1 MSNNDPPPGTHNDDA
16 APILPKEYKLKVNQR
31 RGHRSYVTR
40 VTKQVDDILGD
51 YHEERLDDLRSKK
64 LVLTEKLNILEQLD
78 NDIMGYLSDEGEI
91 EDEILHCSDIRSGI
105 HDSIVRIDSKVERRS
120 VIPPASYEKKDNNAK
135 LPKLTLQ
142 SFGGDPL
149 EFHTWWD
156 NFKAAVHENDSIGK
170 TMKFNYLRSYLHG
183 PARSS
188 IEGLTLTSNNY
199 DEAIKIINER
209 FANEQLLVTA
219 NIDKLL
225 SLPVVHS
232 AANITGLRDVFNKIE
247 TYSRNLSSLDVEK
260 GQYGPV
266 LISIIMSKLPQEIK
280 LQISRSMSVN
290 NYYYTYNIIN

>member
-1 MSNNDPPPGTHNDDA
+1 MMSNTDPPATGSHNDDA
-16 APILPKEYKLKVNQR
+16 ARILPKEHKLKVNQR

-40 VTKQVDDILGD
+40 VTKQVDDILRD
-51 YHEERLDDLRSKK
+51 YHEEQSDDLRGKK

-78 NDIMGYLSDEGEI
+78 NDIMAYLSDEDAI
-91 EDEILHCSDIRSGI
+91 EDEIVHSSDIRSGI
-105 HDSIVRIDSKVERRS
+105 HDYIVRIDSKVERKS
-120 VIPPASYEKKDNNAK
+120 VFPAASYERKDNNAK

-142 SFGGDPL
+142 SFGGDPI

-156 NFKAAVHENDSIGK
+156 NFKAAVHENDSIGN

-183 PARSS
+183 SARSS

-225 SLPVVHS
+225 SLPVVNS
-232 AANITGLRDVFNKIE
+232 ATNITSLRDVFNKIE

-280 LQISRSMSVN
+280 SQISRSMSVN
-290 NYYYTYNIIN
+290 TK